1 MMRTI
6 SRLHRRSMYAAAV
19 VPGLLFMLI
28 LEWQSSE
35 NQWGSR
41 RFTLFDDAMISMDY
55 GRTLAKTGELV
66 WFPGAPRV
74 QGFTNPLWTLWMS
87 FIHLIGF
94 DGSLAALMISLTGI
108 VLILASSWIVF
119 DLLLTHSAGNNQLI
133 AVLAA
138 GSLPFLYPL
147 TYWTL
152 RGMEVGALTFFCL
165 LLLRATINHIR
176 DGRVR
181 IQYSMALPV
190 VLGIATRFDFAIFCV
205 VAVAALL
212 LWGPAYVK
220 VRLAAQYGAMVAG
233 TAGLVCLAQKLYWG
247 SWLPNTYHLKMDGVS
262 PIDRIARGIASS
274 AKTTA
279 LFAIIA
285 VALVFQIRSKDMHQR
300 VVVIASA
307 MFLAM
312 AAYAVYIGGDAWEAE
327 MFNRFYATILPLVPL
342 IIGLSFNTVRQRITP
357 LFVSLALLVTS
368 IGAGVT
374 VNPFGFSEKHLYIV
388 AIVSIVSA
396 LIIFLISFIP
406 RDGLM
411 AAAVIAA
418 VCAIVSAY
426 PVAQQLKNNDLM
438 LTRTNLFVTESV
450 ETMRE
455 TTETGAS
462 IGTVWAGV
470 PAYYSNRTTL
480 DLLGKND
487 TFIATSA
494 PHGDFFPGHNK
505 WDYNYSIGKLQ
516 PDVIFQT
523 FDRGLEVD
531 LHKRIINW
539 GYKKMCP
546 ITGTFGSSGYYYRIN
561 STQIKW
567 ASLKE
572 CASKN

>member
-1 MMRTI
+1 MMGTI
-6 SRLHRRSMYAAAV
+6 SRLHQRVLYTATII
-19 VPGLLFMLI
+19 PGLLFMLI

-35 NQWGSR
+35 NPWGSR

-74 QGFTNPLWTLWMS
+74 QGFTNPLWTLWMA

-94 DGSLAALMISLTGI
+94 DGSPASLIISLTGI
-108 VLILASSWIVF
+108 VLILASSWIIF
-119 DLLLTHSAGNNQLI
+119 DLVLTYSAGNSQLI

-165 LLLRATINHIR
+165 LLLRAIINHIR

-181 IQYSMALPV
+181 IQYSMVLPMI
-190 VLGIATRFDFAIFCV
+190 LGIATRFDFAIFCV

-212 LWGPAYVK
+212 MWGPPYVK
-220 VRLAAQYGAMVAG
+220 NRLVFQYGAIVVT
-233 TAGLVCLAQKLYWG
+233 TAALVCLAQKLYWG

-262 PIDRIARGIASS
+262 PIDRIARGLASS
-274 AKTTA
+274 AKTTV

-285 VALVFQIRSKDMHQR
+285 IALVCHLRSKEIRQR
-300 VVVIASA
+300 LVVIASA
-307 MFLAM
+307 MFMAM

-342 IIGLSFNTVRQRITP
+342 IVGLSFNTVRKRITP
-357 LFVSLALLVTS
+357 TFISLAVLITS

-374 VNPFGFSEKHLYIV
+374 VNPFGFSEEHFEIV
-388 AIVSIVSA
+388 AVVSILCA
-396 LIIFLISFIP
+396 LIIFLVSIIP

-411 AAAVIAA
+411 AGAVVAA

-426 PVAQQLKNNDLM
+426 PVAQQQKNNDLL

-450 ETMRE
+450 ETMRD
-455 TTETGAS
+455 TTEAGAR
-462 IGTVWAGV
+462 IGTIWAGV
-470 PAYYSNRTTL
+470 PAYYSHRTML

-487 TFIATSA
+487 TFIATST

-505 WDYNYSIGKLQ
+505 WDYDYSIGKLQ

-523 FDRGLEVD
+523 FDRDIEKN
-531 LHKRIINW
+531 LHQRITNW
-539 GYKKMCP
+539 GYKRMCP
-546 ITGTFGSSGYYYRIN
+546 ITGTFGPRGYYYRTN
-561 STQIKW
+561 SMQIKW
-567 ASLKE
+567 ASLE
-572 CASKN
+572 SCR

>member
-1 MMRTI
+1 M
-6 SRLHRRSMYAAAV
+6 AV
-19 VPGLLFMLI
+19 IPGLLFMLI
-28 LEWQSSE
+28 LEWQSSD
-35 NQWGSR
+35 NPWGSR

-74 QGFTNPLWTLWMS
+74 QGFTNPLWTLWMA
-87 FIHLIGF
+87 FVHLLGF
-94 DGSLAALMISLTGI
+94 DGSSAALMISLTGI
-108 VLILASSWIVF
+108 VLILASAWIIF
-119 DLLLTHSAGNNQLI
+119 DLVHTYSAGNNQLI

-165 LLLRATINHIR
+165 LVLRATINHIR

-181 IQYSMALPV
+181 IQYSMILPII
-190 VLGIATRFDFAIFCV
+190 LGIATRFDFAIFCV

-212 LWGPAYVK
+212 MWGPAYVK
-220 VRLAAQYGAMVAG
+220 VRLALQYGAIVVG
-233 TAGLVCLAQKLYWG
+233 TAALVCLAQKFYWG

-262 PIDRIARGIASS
+262 PIDRIARGLASS
-274 AKTTA
+274 AKTTV
-279 LFAIIA
+279 LFAIVGIA
-285 VALVFQIRSKDMHQR
+285 IVSQLRSKEIRQR
-300 VVVIASA
+300 LVVIASA
-307 MFLAM
+307 MLMAM

-342 IIGLSFNTVRQRITP
+342 VVGLSFNTVRKRITP
-357 LFVSLALLVTS
+357 AFISLAVLITS

-374 VNPFGFSEKHLYIV
+374 VNPFGFSKQHFEIV
-388 AIVSIVSA
+388 VLVSILSA
-396 LIIFLISFIP
+396 LIIFLVSFIP
-406 RDGLM
+406 RDGLL
-411 AAAVIAA
+411 AAAVVAA

-426 PVAQQLKNNDLM
+426 PVTQQQKNNDLL
-438 LTRTNLFVTESV
+438 LTRTNLLVTESV
-450 ETMRE
+450 ETMRD
-455 TTETGAS
+455 TTEAGAS

-470 PAYYSNRTTL
+470 PSYYSHRTMF
-480 DLLGKND
+480 DFLGKND

-505 WDYNYSIGKLQ
+505 WDYNYSIGELQ

-523 FDRGLEVD
+523 FDRGLEIE
-531 LHKRIINW
+531 LHQRITKW

-546 ITGTFGSSGYYYRIN
+546 ITGTFGSSGYYYRTN

-567 ASLKE
+567 STLKD
-572 CASKN
+572 CM

>member
-1 MMRTI
+1 MIKTI
-6 SRLHRRSMYAAAV
+6 SRLHQRTFYAVAIT
-19 VPGLLFMLI
+19 PGLVFMLF
-28 LEWQSSE
+28 LQWQSSE
-35 NQWGSR
+35 NPWGSR

-87 FIHLIGF
+87 FIHLLGF
-94 DGSLAALMISLTGI
+94 DGSSAALLVSLTGI
-108 VLILASSWIVF
+108 LLILASSWVIF
-119 DLLLTHSAGNNQLI
+119 DLVHTYSAGNNHLI
-133 AVLAA
+133 AVLSA

-165 LLLRATINHIR
+165 LLLRATVNHIR

-181 IQYSMALPV
+181 ISFSMILPI

-205 VAVAALL
+205 VAIAALL
-212 LWGPAYVK
+212 LWGPAYIK
-220 VRLAAQYGAMVAG
+220 IRLVAIYGAIVVA
-233 TAGLVCLAQKLYWG
+233 TAASVCLAQKLYWG

-262 PIDRIARGIASS
+262 PIDRISRGLASS
-274 AKTTA
+274 AKTSV

-285 VALVFQIRSKDMHQR
+285 IAVISQLRSTEFHRR
-300 VVVIASA
+300 VVFIASA
-307 MFLAM
+307 MFVAM

-342 IIGLSFNTVRQRITP
+342 IVGLSFNTVRKRITP
-357 LFVSLALLVTS
+357 VFISLAVLVTS

-374 VNPFGFSEKHLYIV
+374 VNPFGFSEEHFEIV
-388 AIVSIVSA
+388 AVLSILGA
-396 LIIFLISFIP
+396 LMIFLVSFIP
-406 RDGLM
+406 RDGLI
-411 AAAVIAA
+411 AGAVVAT

-426 PVAQQLKNNDLM
+426 PVAQQQKNNDLL

-450 ETMRE
+450 ETMRD
-455 TTETGAS
+455 TTETDAV
-462 IGTVWAGV
+462 IGTIWAGV
-470 PAYYSNRTTL
+470 PAYYSHRTML

-505 WDYNYSIGKLQ
+505 WDYDYSIGKLR

-523 FDRGLEVD
+523 FDRGLEKG
-531 LHKRIINW
+531 LHERIINW
-539 GYKKMCP
+539 GYKRMCP
-546 ITGTFGSSGYYYRIN
+546 ITGTFGPQGYYYRTN
-561 STQIKW
+561 SKQIKW
-567 ASLKE
+567 DSLQE
-572 CASKN
+572 CL

>member
-1 MMRTI
+1 
-6 SRLHRRSMYAAAV
+6 
-19 VPGLLFMLI
+19 
-28 LEWQSSE
+28 
-35 NQWGSR
+35 
-41 RFTLFDDAMISMDY
+41 MISMDY

-94 DGSLAALMISLTGI
+94 DGSSAALMISLTGI

-181 IQYSMALPV
+181 IQYSMALPIV
-190 VLGIATRFDFAIFCV
+190 FGIATRFDFAIFCV

-220 VRLAAQYGAMVAG
+220 SRLAAQYGAIVVG
-233 TAGLVCLAQKLYWG
+233 TAAMVCLAQKLYWG

-262 PIDRIARGIASS
+262 PIDRISRGLASS
-274 AKTTA
+274 AKTTV

-285 VALVFQIRSKDMHQR
+285 VALVFQIRSKEMHQR
-300 VVVIASA
+300 VVLIASA

-342 IIGLSFNTVRQRITP
+342 IIGLSFNTVRKRMTP
-357 LFVSLALLVTS
+357 AFISLSVLVTA

-374 VNPFGFSEKHLYIV
+374 VNPFGFSEKHFFIV
-388 AIVSIVSA
+388 AVVSIASA

-406 RDGLM
+406 RDGLS

-426 PVAQQLKNNDLM
+426 PVAQQQKNNDLL

-450 ETMRE
+450 ETMRD

-470 PAYYSNRTTL
+470 PAYYSHRTML

-505 WDYNYSIGKLQ
+505 WDYDYSIGKLQ

-523 FDRGLEVD
+523 FDRGLEID
-531 LHKRIINW
+531 LHERIINW

-546 ITGTFGSSGYYYRIN
+546 ITGTFGPRGYYYRTN

>member
-1 MMRTI
+1 MISAI
-6 SRLHRRSMYAAAV
+6 SRLHQRALYAAAV

-28 LEWQSSE
+28 LQWQSSE
-35 NQWGSR
+35 NPWGSR

-74 QGFTNPLWTLWMS
+74 QGFTNPLWTLWMALV
-87 FIHLIGF
+87 HLVGF
-94 DGSLAALMISLTGI
+94 DGSSAALIISLTGI
-108 VLILASSWIVF
+108 VLILASSWIIF
-119 DLLLTHSAGNNQLI
+119 DLVLTHSAGNNHVI

-165 LLLRATINHIR
+165 LVLRATINHIR

-181 IQYSMALPV
+181 IHYSMILPI

-205 VAVAALL
+205 VAVAAILM
-212 LWGPAYVK
+212 WGPAYVK
-220 VRLAAQYGAMVAG
+220 VRLVAQYGAIVVG
-233 TAGLVCLAQKLYWG
+233 TAALVCLAQKLYWG

-262 PIDRIARGIASS
+262 PIDRISRGLASS
-274 AKTTA
+274 AKTTV

-285 VALVFQIRSKDMHQR
+285 VALVCHFRSKEIRQR
-300 VVVIASA
+300 LIVIAST
-307 MFLAM
+307 MFMAM

-327 MFNRFYATILPLVPL
+327 MLNRFYATILPLVPL

-357 LFVSLALLVTS
+357 VFISLAVLITS
-368 IGAGVT
+368 IGAGIT
-374 VNPFGFSEKHLYIV
+374 VNPFGFSEEHFDIV
-388 AIVSIVSA
+388 VVVSILSA
-396 LIIFLISFIP
+396 LVIFLVSFIP
-406 RDGLM
+406 RDGYI
-411 AAAVIAA
+411 AGAVLAA

-426 PVAQQLKNNDLM
+426 PVMQQQKNNDLL
-438 LTRTNLFVTESV
+438 LTRTNLRITESV
-450 ETMRE
+450 ETMRD
-455 TTETGAS
+455 TTEAGAS
-462 IGTVWAGV
+462 IGTIWAGV
-470 PAYYSNRTTL
+470 PAYYSHRTML

-505 WDYNYSIGKLQ
+505 WDYDYSIGKLQ

-523 FDRGLEVD
+523 YDRDIEKN
-531 LHKRIINW
+531 LHQRIANW

-546 ITGTFGSSGYYYRIN
+546 ITGTFGPRGYYYRTN
-561 STQIKW
+561 STQVKW
-567 ASLKE
+567 NTLEE
-572 CASKN
+572 CA

>member
-1 MMRTI
+1 MISAI
-6 SRLHRRSMYAAAV
+6 SRLHQRALYAAAV

-28 LEWQSSE
+28 LQWQSSE
-35 NQWGSR
+35 NPWGSR

-55 GRTLAKTGELV
+55 GRTLVKTGELV

-74 QGFTNPLWTLWMS
+74 QGFTNPLWTLWMA
-87 FIHLIGF
+87 FLHLVGF
-94 DGSLAALMISLTGI
+94 DGSSAALIISLTGI
-108 VLILASSWIVF
+108 VLILASSWIIF
-119 DLLLTHSAGNNQLI
+119 DLVRTHSAGNNHVI

-165 LLLRATINHIR
+165 LVLRATINHIR

-181 IQYSMALPV
+181 IHYSMILPI

-205 VAVAALL
+205 VAVTAILM
-212 LWGPAYVK
+212 WGPAYVK
-220 VRLAAQYGAMVAG
+220 VRLAVQYGVIVVG
-233 TAGLVCLAQKLYWG
+233 TAALVCLAQKLYWG

-262 PIDRIARGIASS
+262 PIDRISRGLASS
-274 AKTTA
+274 AKTTV
-279 LFAIIA
+279 LFAIIT
-285 VALVFQIRSKDMHQR
+285 VALVCHFRSKEIRQR
-300 VVVIASA
+300 LVVIAST

-327 MFNRFYATILPLVPL
+327 MLNRFYATNLTLVPL

-357 LFVSLALLVTS
+357 VFISLAVLITS
-368 IGAGVT
+368 IGAGIT
-374 VNPFGFSEKHLYIV
+374 VNPFGFSEEHFDIV
-388 AIVSIVSA
+388 AVVSILSA
-396 LIIFLISFIP
+396 LIIFLVSFIP
-406 RDGLM
+406 RNGYI
-411 AAAVIAA
+411 AGAVLAA

-426 PVAQQLKNNDLM
+426 PVMQQQKNNDLL

-450 ETMRE
+450 ETMRD

-462 IGTVWAGV
+462 IGTIWAGV
-470 PAYYSNRTTL
+470 PAYYSHRTML

-505 WDYNYSIGKLQ
+505 WDYDYSIGKLR

-523 FDRGLEVD
+523 YDRDIEKN
-531 LHKRIINW
+531 LHQRITNW

-546 ITGTFGSSGYYYRIN
+546 ITGTFGPRGYYYRTN
-561 STQIKW
+561 STQVKW
-567 ASLKE
+567 NTLEE
-572 CASKN
+572 CA

>member
-1 MMRTI
+1 MMGTI
-6 SRLHRRSMYAAAV
+6 SRLHQRVLYTATII
-19 VPGLLFMLI
+19 PGLLFMLI

-35 NQWGSR
+35 NPWGSR

-74 QGFTNPLWTLWMS
+74 QGFTNPLWTLWMA
-87 FIHLIGF
+87 FVHLIGF
-94 DGSLAALMISLTGI
+94 NGSPAALIISLTGI
-108 VLILASSWIVF
+108 VLILASSWIIF
-119 DLLLTHSAGNNQLI
+119 DLVLTYSAGNSQLI

-181 IQYSMALPV
+181 IQFSMVLPMI
-190 VLGIATRFDFAIFCV
+190 LGIATRFDFAIFCV

-212 LWGPAYVK
+212 MWGPHYVK
-220 VRLAAQYGAMVAG
+220 NRLVFQYGAIVVT
-233 TAGLVCLAQKLYWG
+233 TAALVCLAQKLYWG

-262 PIDRIARGIASS
+262 PIDRIARGLASS
-274 AKTTA
+274 AKTTV

-285 VALVFQIRSKDMHQR
+285 IALVCHLRSKEIRQR
-300 VVVIASA
+300 LVVIASA
-307 MFLAM
+307 MFMAM

-342 IIGLSFNTVRQRITP
+342 IVGLSFNTIRMRITP
-357 LFVSLALLVTS
+357 TFISLAVLITS

-374 VNPFGFSEKHLYIV
+374 VNPFGFSEDHFEIV
-388 AIVSIVSA
+388 AVVSILCA
-396 LIIFLISFIP
+396 LIIFFVSFIP

-411 AAAVIAA
+411 AGAVVAA
-418 VCAIVSAY
+418 VCVIVSAY
-426 PVAQQLKNNDLM
+426 PVTQQQKNNDLL
-438 LTRTNLFVTESV
+438 LTRTNLLVTESV
-450 ETMRE
+450 ETMRD
-455 TTETGAS
+455 TTEAGAR
-462 IGTVWAGV
+462 IATIWAGV
-470 PAYYSNRTTL
+470 PAYYSHRTML

-487 TFIATSA
+487 TFIATST

-505 WDYNYSIGKLQ
+505 WDYDYSIGKLQ

-523 FDRGLEVD
+523 FDRDIEKN
-531 LHKRIINW
+531 LHQRITNW
-539 GYKKMCP
+539 GYKRMCP
-546 ITGTFGSSGYYYRIN
+546 ITGTFGPRGYYYRTN
-561 STQIKW
+561 SKQIKW
-567 ASLKE
+567 NALKD
-572 CASKN
+572 CV

>member
-1 MMRTI
+1 MISAI
-6 SRLHRRSMYAAAV
+6 SRLHQRALYAAAV

-28 LEWQSSE
+28 LQWQSSE
-35 NQWGSR
+35 NPWGSR

-74 QGFTNPLWTLWMS
+74 QGFTNPLWTLWMALV
-87 FIHLIGF
+87 HLVGF
-94 DGSLAALMISLTGI
+94 DGSSAALIISLTGI
-108 VLILASSWIVF
+108 VLILASSWIIF
-119 DLLLTHSAGNNQLI
+119 DLVRTHSAGNNHVI

-165 LLLRATINHIR
+165 LVLRATINHIR

-181 IQYSMALPV
+181 IHYSMILPI

-205 VAVAALL
+205 VAVTAILM
-212 LWGPAYVK
+212 WGPAYVK
-220 VRLAAQYGAMVAG
+220 VRLVAQYGAIVVG
-233 TAGLVCLAQKLYWG
+233 TAALVCLAQKLYWG

-262 PIDRIARGIASS
+262 PIDRIFRGLASS
-274 AKTTA
+274 AKTTV

-285 VALVFQIRSKDMHQR
+285 VALVCHFRSKEIRQR
-300 VVVIASA
+300 LIVIAST
-307 MFLAM
+307 MFMAM

-327 MFNRFYATILPLVPL
+327 MLNRFYATILPLVPL

-357 LFVSLALLVTS
+357 VFISLAVLITS
-368 IGAGVT
+368 IGAGIT
-374 VNPFGFSEKHLYIV
+374 VNPFGFSEEHFGIV
-388 AIVSIVSA
+388 AVVSILSA
-396 LIIFLISFIP
+396 LIIFLVSFIP
-406 RDGLM
+406 RDGYI
-411 AAAVIAA
+411 AGAVLAA

-426 PVAQQLKNNDLM
+426 PVMQQQKNNDLL
-438 LTRTNLFVTESV
+438 LTRTNLRITESV
-450 ETMRE
+450 ETMRD
-455 TTETGAS
+455 TTEAGAS
-462 IGTVWAGV
+462 IGTIWAGV
-470 PAYYSNRTTL
+470 PAYYSHRTML

-505 WDYNYSIGKLQ
+505 WDYDYSIGKLQ

-523 FDRGLEVD
+523 YDRDIEKN
-531 LHKRIINW
+531 LHQRITNW

-546 ITGTFGSSGYYYRIN
+546 ITGTFGPRGYYYRTN
-561 STQIKW
+561 STQVKW
-567 ASLKE
+567 NTLEE
-572 CASKN
+572 CA

>member
-1 MMRTI
+1 MISAI
-6 SRLHRRSMYAAAV
+6 SRLHQRALYAAAV

-28 LEWQSSE
+28 LQWQSSE
-35 NQWGSR
+35 NPWGSR

-55 GRTLAKTGELV
+55 GRTLVKTGELV

-74 QGFTNPLWTLWMS
+74 QGFTNPLWTLWMA
-87 FIHLIGF
+87 FLHLVGF
-94 DGSLAALMISLTGI
+94 DGSSAALIISLTGI
-108 VLILASSWIVF
+108 VLILASSWIIF
-119 DLLLTHSAGNNQLI
+119 DLVRTHSAGNNHVI

-165 LLLRATINHIR
+165 LVLRATINHIR

-181 IQYSMALPV
+181 IHYSMILPI

-205 VAVAALL
+205 VAVTAILM
-212 LWGPAYVK
+212 WGPAYVK
-220 VRLAAQYGAMVAG
+220 VRLAVQYGVIVVG
-233 TAGLVCLAQKLYWG
+233 TAALVCLAQKLYWG

-262 PIDRIARGIASS
+262 PIDRISRGLASS
-274 AKTTA
+274 AKTTV
-279 LFAIIA
+279 LFAIIT
-285 VALVFQIRSKDMHQR
+285 VALVCHFRSKEIRQR
-300 VVVIASA
+300 LVVIAST

-327 MFNRFYATILPLVPL
+327 MLNRFYATILPLVPL

-357 LFVSLALLVTS
+357 VFISLAVLITS
-368 IGAGVT
+368 IGAGIT
-374 VNPFGFSEKHLYIV
+374 VNPFGFSEEHFDIV
-388 AIVSIVSA
+388 AVVSILSA
-396 LIIFLISFIP
+396 LIIFLVSFIP
-406 RDGLM
+406 RNGYI
-411 AAAVIAA
+411 AGAVLAA

-426 PVAQQLKNNDLM
+426 PVMQQQKNNDLL

-450 ETMRE
+450 ETMRD

-462 IGTVWAGV
+462 IGTIWAGV
-470 PAYYSNRTTL
+470 PAYYSHRTML

-505 WDYNYSIGKLQ
+505 WDYDYSIGKLR

-523 FDRGLEVD
+523 YDRDIEKN
-531 LHKRIINW
+531 LHQRITNW

-546 ITGTFGSSGYYYRIN
+546 ITGTFGPRGYYYRTN
-561 STQIKW
+561 STQVKW
-567 ASLKE
+567 NTLEE
-572 CASKN
+572 CA

>member
-6 SRLHRRSMYAAAV
+6 SRLHQRALYGIAAA
-19 VPGLLFMLI
+19 PGLLFMLI
-28 LEWQSSE
+28 LQWQSSE
-35 NQWGSR
+35 NPWGSR

-94 DGSLAALMISLTGI
+94 DGSSAALMISLTGI
-108 VLILASSWIVF
+108 FLILASSWIIF
-119 DLLLTHSAGNNQLI
+119 DLVHTYSAGNNHLI
-133 AVLAA
+133 AILSA

-165 LLLRATINHIR
+165 LLLRATVNHIR

-181 IQYSMALPV
+181 ISFSMVLPI

-205 VAVAALL
+205 VAIAALL
-212 LWGPAYVK
+212 LWGPTYVK
-220 VRLAAQYGAMVAG
+220 TRLVTFYGAIILA
-233 TAGLVCLAQKLYWG
+233 TAGMVCLAQKLYWG

-262 PIDRIARGIASS
+262 SIDRIARGLASS
-274 AKTTA
+274 AKTTV
-279 LFAIIA
+279 LFAIVAIA
-285 VALVFQIRSKDMHQR
+285 ILSQLRSKEMHQR
-300 VVVIASA
+300 LAVIASA
-307 MFLAM
+307 MFVAM

-327 MFNRFYATILPLVPL
+327 MLNRFYATILPLVPL
-342 IIGLSFNTVRQRITP
+342 IVGLSFNTVRKRITP
-357 LFVSLALLVTS
+357 TFISLAVLITS

-374 VNPFGFSEKHLYIV
+374 VNPFGFSEEHFEIV
-388 AIVSIVSA
+388 AVVSILCA
-396 LIIFLISFIP
+396 LIIFFVSFIP

-411 AAAVIAA
+411 AGAVVAA
-418 VCAIVSAY
+418 VCVIVSAY
-426 PVAQQLKNNDLM
+426 PVMQQQKNNDLL
-438 LTRTNLFVTESV
+438 LTRTNLRITESV
-450 ETMRE
+450 ETMRD
-455 TTETGAS
+455 TTKAGAR

-470 PAYYSNRTTL
+470 PAYYSHRTML

-487 TFIATSA
+487 TFIATST

-505 WDYNYSIGKLQ
+505 WDYDYSIGKLQ

-523 FDRGLEVD
+523 FDRDIEKN
-531 LHKRIINW
+531 LHQRITNW

-546 ITGTFGSSGYYYRIN
+546 ITGTFGPQGYYYRTN
-561 STQIKW
+561 SKQIKW
-567 ASLKE
+567 DSLQE
-572 CASKN
+572 CL

>member
-6 SRLHRRSMYAAAV
+6 SRLHQRALYAMAV
-19 VPGLLFMLI
+19 IPGLLFMLI
-28 LEWQSSE
+28 LEWQSSD
-35 NQWGSR
+35 NPWGSR

-74 QGFTNPLWTLWMS
+74 QGFTNPLWTLWMA
-87 FIHLIGF
+87 FVHLVGF
-94 DGSLAALMISLTGI
+94 DGSSAALMISLTGI
-108 VLILASSWIVF
+108 VLILASVWIIF
-119 DLLLTHSAGNNQLI
+119 DLVHTYSAGNNQLI

-165 LLLRATINHIR
+165 LVLRATINHIR

-181 IQYSMALPV
+181 IQYSMILPII
-190 VLGIATRFDFAIFCV
+190 LGIATRFDFAIFCV

-212 LWGPAYVK
+212 MWGPAYVK
-220 VRLAAQYGAMVAG
+220 VRLALQYGAIVVG
-233 TAGLVCLAQKLYWG
+233 TAALVCLAQKLYWG

-262 PIDRIARGIASS
+262 PIDRIARGLASS
-274 AKTTA
+274 AKTTV
-279 LFAIIA
+279 LFAIVGIA
-285 VALVFQIRSKDMHQR
+285 IVSQLRSKEIRQR
-300 VVVIASA
+300 VIVIASA
-307 MFLAM
+307 MFMAM

-342 IIGLSFNTVRQRITP
+342 IVGLSFNTVRKRIAP
-357 LFVSLALLVTS
+357 AFISLAVVITS

-374 VNPFGFSEKHLYIV
+374 VNPFGFSKQHFEIV
-388 AIVSIVSA
+388 VLVSILSA

-426 PVAQQLKNNDLM
+426 PVTQQQKNNDLL
-438 LTRTNLFVTESV
+438 LTRTNLLVTESV
-450 ETMRE
+450 ETMRD
-455 TTETGAS
+455 TTEAGAS

-470 PAYYSNRTTL
+470 PSYYSHRTMF
-480 DLLGKND
+480 DFLGKND

-505 WDYNYSIGKLQ
+505 WDYNYSIGELQ

-523 FDRGLEVD
+523 FDRGLEID
-531 LHKRIINW
+531 LHERIINW

-546 ITGTFGSSGYYYRIN
+546 ITGTFGSRGYYYRTN
-561 STQIKW
+561 SAQVKW
-567 ASLKE
+567 NTLKD
-572 CASKN
+572 CM

>member
-6 SRLHRRSMYAAAV
+6 SRLHQRSLYAVAI

-35 NQWGSR
+35 NPWGSR

-74 QGFTNPLWTLWMS
+74 QGFTNPLWTLWMA
-87 FIHLIGF
+87 FVHLIGF
-94 DGSLAALMISLTGI
+94 EGSSAASIISLTGI
-108 VLILASSWIVF
+108 VLIFASSWIIF
-119 DLLLTHSAGNNQLI
+119 DLVLTYSEGNNRLI

-165 LLLRATINHIR
+165 LLLRATVNHIR

-181 IQYSMALPV
+181 ISFSMILPI

-212 LWGPAYVK
+212 LWGPAYIK
-220 VRLAAQYGAMVAG
+220 MRLVALYGVIIVAT
-233 TAGLVCLAQKLYWG
+233 TASVCLAQKLYWG

-262 PIDRIARGIASS
+262 PIDRISRGLASG
-274 AKTTA
+274 AKTSA

-285 VALVFQIRSKDMHQR
+285 IAIISQLRSTEFQRR
-300 VVVIASA
+300 VVLIASA

-312 AAYAVYIGGDAWEAE
+312 AAYAVYIGGDAWEGE
-327 MFNRFYATILPLVPL
+327 MLNRFYATILPLIPL
-342 IIGLSFNTVRQRITP
+342 IIGLSFNAVRKRATP
-357 LFVSLALLVTS
+357 AVISIALVLTAV
-368 IGAGVT
+368 GAGVT
-374 VNPFGFSEKHLYIV
+374 VNPFGYSEKHFYVVAVVSV
-388 AIVSIVSA
+388 AISLVIC
-396 LIIFLISFIP
+396 LLTFIP
-406 RDGLM
+406 RNGYVAGAIV
-411 AAAVIAA
+411 AAI
-418 VCAIVSAY
+418 CLIVSAY
-426 PVAQQLKNNDLM
+426 PMAQQQKNNDL
-438 LTRTNLFVTESV
+438 LLARTNLFVTESV
-450 ETMRE
+450 ETMRD
-455 TTETGAS
+455 TTEAEARIAT
-462 IGTVWAGV
+462 IWAGV
-470 PAYYSNRTTL
+470 PAYYSNRTML

-487 TFIATSA
+487 TFIATST

-505 WDYNYSIGKLQ
+505 WDYNYSIGELQ

-523 FDRGLEVD
+523 FDRRIEKD
-531 LHKRIINW
+531 LHQRIVNW

-546 ITGTFGSSGYYYRIN
+546 ITGTFGPRGYYYRTN

-567 ASLKE
+567 GTLRE
-572 CASKN
+572 CV